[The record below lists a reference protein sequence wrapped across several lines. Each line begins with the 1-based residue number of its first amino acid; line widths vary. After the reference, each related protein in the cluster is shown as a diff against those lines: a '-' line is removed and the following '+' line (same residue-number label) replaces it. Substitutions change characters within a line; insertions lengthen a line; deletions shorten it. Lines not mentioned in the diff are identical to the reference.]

1 MINGGTFTNEGT
13 VDDQV
18 DLTFLVPNILPC
30 TTSGGSFNNSGTFTK
45 SGGTGTTLFATQNL
59 CGPLSFNNTGTV
71 NVNSGTLGLQDGGSS
86 TGGSFSVAAGSTLDF
101 SGGAYTLDGSSSVT
115 GAGTAPASVAPRSPL
130 LPVPSNHRQYNRLWR
145 LSDLQQQRQ
154 HRHLHP
160 ERGRAGESNLGGSA
174 SCTIFGQV
182 NVSGAATL
190 GGTLSVEL
198 TNGCGSPSSTQ
209 SFQVMRHASHS
220 GTFASVNTPT
230 VNGRPMPV
238 SYFPTNV
245 TVGSTPQAKD
255 LTVSTDRD
263 PVIHAHLQ
271 LEHQEEC

>member
-1 MINGGTFTNEGT
+1 M
-13 VDDQV
+13 
-18 DLTFLVPNILPC
+18 
-30 TTSGGSFNNSGTFTK
+30 
-45 SGGTGTTLFATQNL
+45 
-59 CGPLSFNNTGTV
+59 
-71 NVNSGTLGLQDGGSS
+71 S
-86 TGGSFSVAAGSTLDF
+86 TAAPSASRMVAAAPAAPSASPLAARWTSVEAPTPST
-101 SGGAYTLDGSSSVT
+101 V
-115 GAGTAPASVAPRSPL
+115 APASRVQARRQL
-130 LPVPSNHRQYNRLWR
+130 QWRHGHLCCRCRLHHRQYNRLWR

-160 ERGRAGESNLGGSA
+160 ERGRAGESISGGSA
-174 SCTIFGQV
+174 SCTTFGQV

-263 PVIHAHLQ
+263 PVVHAHLQ